1 MGRWE
6 DGSMGDGWV
15 EGWVD
20 VAFTAEE
27 DGLGAAAV
35 SILELRV
42 GELKGCPRW
51 ADGHTKGQIGWNRK

>member
-1 MGRWE
+1 
-6 DGSMGDGWV
+6 MGDGWV